1 LKYEYHLFYFIYEN
15 QFKTA
20 SLVVSTSPFSI
31 IVVRA
36 SINRTCCREELL
48 PSMCRVRCGA
58 HPRSFTN
65 MLTSLLFPGAVRSR
79 ICGSKPQRACHPP
92 PSISSASPP
101 HDFASSR
108 SLSGS
113 PPTARSSPHFTPPMV
128 TATRDALPQPCLSLP
143 PSLLPPQPQSI
154 YHLLLLLCLQ

>member
-15 QFKTA
+15 QFKTT
-20 SLVVSTSPFSI
+20 SLVVSTSPFFI
-31 IVVRA
+31 IVVRS

-48 PSMCRVRCGA
+48 PSMRRIRCGA
-58 HPRSFTN
+58 HPRSLTN
-65 MLTSLLFPGAVRSR
+65 TLTSLLFPGAVRSR

-113 PPTARSSPHFTPPMV
+113 PSYGSVVASLHSAHGHYHSRRLTT
-128 TATRDALPQPCLSLP
+128 ALPLP
-143 PSLLPPQPQSI
+143 PSLLPP
-154 YHLLLLLCLQ
+154 